1 MYYNLVENQKSWS
14 FATKS
19 ARIKLFKAFFQSLPP
34 NIFQWFPWSNV
45 CWIIESHWIYNYW
58 TYIVCIYVC
67 IYILNLKY
75 SYSRPPKGSHFLRV
89 TCGHTSAARGLTEMR
104 QPGHWW
110 FHQNDLQDLQFLRT
124 WLRSCD
130 VDIHIYIYLYLCINF
145 KICLFDGDL
154 IAWIL
159 RYGHGVRNVSDS
171 DGFQIWDWGVT
182 NPPNIVGIPVETDRL
197 GNFFWTLIFLL
208 VLSREWMGNGGMGWL
223 LLVNTSDYGSF
234 PHSLPSTSKFSR
246 PHSRGFTLIFRRLG
260 ESPKYASLWAM
271 IKKSVRGLTD

>member
-67 IYILNLKY
+67 IYIYWISNLQY

-89 TCGHTSAARGLTEMR
+89 TCGHTSARGSQRWDNLGGDFTKMTK
-104 QPGHWW
+104 G
-110 FHQNDLQDLQFLRT
+110 DLQFLRT

-130 VDIHIYIYLYLCINF
+130 VDIYIYISIYIIYIIYNIYLCINF

-197 GNFFWTLIFLL
+197 GKFFWTLIFLL
-208 VLSREWMGNGGMGWL
+208 VLSREWMGMGEWD
-223 LLVNTSDYGSF
+223 DY
-234 PHSLPSTSKFSR
+234 
-246 PHSRGFTLIFRRLG
+246 
-260 ESPKYASLWAM
+260 Y
-271 IKKSVRGLTD
+271 